1 MVYATPHPISN
12 HIYLHFSLHS
22 GNTMRLIIGL
32 GNLGKEYEHTRH
44 NIGFI
49 ALENIAK
56 QYDALFS
63 IKKKFHCEIAES
75 THNGQKLIFIKPT
88 TYMNLSGQS
97 VIAVKTYYNIPL
109 EKVFVI
115 HDDIDLD
122 IGKIKF
128 KIGGGNGGHNGLK
141 SIDGVIGNNYNRI
154 RIGVGRSQNSQ
165 DVTYYVLNN
174 FPKSEYVIAEQ
185 AIDKITNNFDL
196 ILENKL
202 EEFKSKMV

>member
-1 MVYATPHPISN
+1 M
-12 HIYLHFSLHS
+12 
-22 GNTMRLIIGL
+22 MLIIGL
-32 GNLGKEYEHTRH
+32 GNPGKKYEHTRH

-56 QYDALFS
+56 QYDASFN
-63 IKKKFHCEIAES
+63 IKKKFYCEIAES
-75 THNGQKLIFIKPT
+75 TNNGQKLIFIKPT

-97 VIAVKTYYNIPL
+97 VIVVKTYYNIPL

-122 IGKIKF
+122 IGRIKF

-165 DVTYYVLNN
+165 DVKYYVLNH

-185 AIDKITNNFDL
+185 AIDKITHNFDL